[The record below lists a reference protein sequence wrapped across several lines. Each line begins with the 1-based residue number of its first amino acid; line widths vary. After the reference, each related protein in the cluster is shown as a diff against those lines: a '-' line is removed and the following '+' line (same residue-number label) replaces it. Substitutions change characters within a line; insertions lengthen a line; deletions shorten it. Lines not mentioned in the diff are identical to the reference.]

1 MASLLHLLA
10 VLSVLGCS
18 FADHPG
24 HVDYPGGLQT
34 GCLQGEKHKDAP
46 SPESG
51 LGVCKDY
58 SDSSCCS
65 ADIGQQLSVTPIV
78 KVDGFRWD
86 NCGTLSKRCQDFM
99 VNVECFYRCSPSLPT
114 WAAPYPSAVRGVP
127 VCMQFCDDWME
138 ACREDMTCADNWIT
152 GWKIEDG
159 ELNKCRSEERCRT
172 FAQVFRNG
180 RGLCES
186 IWGQSF
192 TYESTPD
199 TPCLDFRFPPTEGQI
214 TVPEP
219 GTESVEPAFKRQD
232 ECIIDAVDFHKK
244 KPSPEPKLNACRNY
258 RQDSC
263 CTTEI
268 DNDMVNRPIRKVG
281 QMNWDTCGP
290 LSPRCEEFLI
300 DSECFYQCSPL
311 LNKWRVPGV
320 DPAADPFTP
329 VVEGIPL
336 CSHFCDGMFNACKF
350 DRTCAVNWATD
361 WDFSTGE
368 NKCRPDSKCEL
379 IKDVF
384 KNAKAMCESVWGS
397 AFTYVS
403 NRNAPC
409 LDPTAHPSEQVTK
422 PRKVAVAAAESEDKW
437 GCLGGRTNK
446 RTPGPEPDL
455 QVCSEYSMNS
465 CCSAEFDQQLR
476 MSPVVKIDKFYMN
489 RCGTMSPRCEQFGLA
504 MNCHYHCDPMI
515 YRYGKRGHPWAVQ
528 NIPICSSFC
537 DDFFDACR
545 DDLTCAESQATD
557 WYYSPEGINNCRP
570 DSKCRTF
577 AEVYVDGRGLCN
589 NIWGDSYVYTEDD
602 DTCINIMS
610 IGSQTR
616 ASDAEEHNPH
626 ADHHHDDGHGHSDMS
641 HADSDSWACV
651 RHDDPHHKMYGDAQT
666 LCETFFG
673 SEFQYNSTDRCV
685 DIPLHSSPAQ
695 DQAHHASHDRADHD
709 HHEHEGHHSS
719 EEGHSHDTHHSG
731 HSPDSH
737 GDHGDDEHHHGDDEH
752 HHGHDEHHHGHDEH
766 HHGHD
771 EHHHGHDEH
780 RHGDTVDHGHETHHG
795 DNDPAAHG
803 EHDHRSHHHGSRD
816 DVRSVQPLSWPVH
829 QCVWQTGL
837 KDHDGLVKTCSF
849 QKRHYSSVLR
859 LAYSGGLILANC
871 TECCKRW
878 YFTINGIECQKPGG
892 IDAIVMKM
900 GHQGNMVHQH
910 QQFEGF
916 CDKVGA
922 GVLDVELRVQDCTE
936 HMPHHGHSGAMDP
949 GDAQTG
955 GHCFSRI
962 MVFKNAKA
970 MCESV
975 WGSAFTYVS
984 NRNAPC
990 LDPTA
995 HPTEQVTK
1003 PRKAVVAAAESEDKW
1018 GCLGDRKH
1026 KRTPGPE
1033 PDLQVCSEYS
1043 MNSCCSAE
1051 FDQQLRM
1058 SPVVKI
1064 DQFYMNRCGTMSP
1077 RCEQFRLAMNCH
1089 YHCDPMIYRYGK
1101 RGHPWAVQ
1109 NIPICSSFC
1118 DDFFDACRDDLTC
1131 AESQATDWYYSP
1143 EGINN
1148 CRPDSKCRTFAE
1160 VYVDGRGL
1168 CNNIWSDSYV
1178 YTEDDDTCINIMSIG
1193 SQTRASDAEEHNPHA
1208 DHHHDDGH
1216 GHSDMSQADS
1226 DSWACVR
1233 HDDPHHK
1240 EYPTPEP
1247 DLQVCSPYAYGSCC
1261 TVEHDHHLAVRPV
1274 PGVHNFSWNRCGT
1287 LSPQCE
1293 NFMIDLECFNSC
1305 SPDIRRL
1312 SIPTDSGSAIP
1323 VCASF
1328 CDRWFSACRNDVTC
1342 VANWRSDWDMD
1353 DNNRNNCPEGSSCKT
1368 FDEMYGDAQTL
1379 CETFFGSEFQYNS
1392 TDKCVDIPLHSS
1404 PAQDQAHH
1412 ASHDHADHDHH
1423 EHEGHHSS
1431 EEGHSHETHHP
1442 GHSPDSHGD
1451 HGHDE
1456 HHHGHDEH
1464 HHGHDE
1470 HHHGH
1475 DEHHHGHDEHHHG
1488 DHGHE
1493 THHDDDPAAHGEHDH
1508 GSHHRGSRDDVRSVQ
1523 PLSWPV
1529 HQCVWQT
1536 GLKDHGGLVKTCS
1549 FQKRHYSSVLRLAY
1563 SGGLIL
1569 ANCTECCKRW
1579 YFTINGIECQKPGG
1593 IDAIVMKMGHQGNMV
1608 HQHQQFEGFCDKVG
1622 AGVLDVE
1629 LRVQD
1634 CTEHMPHHGHSG
1646 AMDPG
1651 DAQTGGHCFSRIM
1664 VEEVGMSP

>member
-320 DPAADPFTP
+320 DPATDPFTP

-368 NKCRPDSKCEL
+368 NKCKPDSKCEL
-379 IKDVF
+379 IKD
-384 KNAKAMCESVWGS
+384 
-397 AFTYVS
+397 
-403 NRNAPC
+403 
-409 LDPTAHPSEQVTK
+409 
-422 PRKVAVAAAESEDKW
+422 
-437 GCLGGRTNK
+437 
-446 RTPGPEPDL
+446 
-455 QVCSEYSMNS
+455 
-465 CCSAEFDQQLR
+465 
-476 MSPVVKIDKFYMN
+476 
-489 RCGTMSPRCEQFGLA
+489 
-504 MNCHYHCDPMI
+504 
-515 YRYGKRGHPWAVQ
+515 
-528 NIPICSSFC
+528 
-537 DDFFDACR
+537 
-545 DDLTCAESQATD
+545 
-557 WYYSPEGINNCRP
+557 
-570 DSKCRTF
+570 
-577 AEVYVDGRGLCN
+577 
-589 NIWGDSYVYTEDD
+589 
-602 DTCINIMS
+602 
-610 IGSQTR
+610 
-616 ASDAEEHNPH
+616 
-626 ADHHHDDGHGHSDMS
+626 
-641 HADSDSWACV
+641 
-651 RHDDPHHKMYGDAQT
+651 
-666 LCETFFG
+666 
-673 SEFQYNSTDRCV
+673 
-685 DIPLHSSPAQ
+685 
-695 DQAHHASHDRADHD
+695 
-709 HHEHEGHHSS
+709 
-719 EEGHSHDTHHSG
+719 
-731 HSPDSH
+731 
-737 GDHGDDEHHHGDDEH
+737 
-752 HHGHDEHHHGHDEH
+752 
-766 HHGHD
+766 
-771 EHHHGHDEH
+771 
-780 RHGDTVDHGHETHHG
+780 
-795 DNDPAAHG
+795 
-803 EHDHRSHHHGSRD
+803 
-816 DVRSVQPLSWPVH
+816 
-829 QCVWQTGL
+829 
-837 KDHDGLVKTCSF
+837 
-849 QKRHYSSVLR
+849 
-859 LAYSGGLILANC
+859 
-871 TECCKRW
+871 
-878 YFTINGIECQKPGG
+878 
-892 IDAIVMKM
+892 
-900 GHQGNMVHQH
+900 
-910 QQFEGF
+910 
-916 CDKVGA
+916 
-922 GVLDVELRVQDCTE
+922 
-936 HMPHHGHSGAMDP
+936 
-949 GDAQTG
+949 
-955 GHCFSRI
+955 
-962 MVFKNAKA
+962 VFKNAKA

-1247 DLQVCSPYAYGSCC
+1247 DLQVCSSYAYGSCC

-1404 PAQDQAHH
+1404 PAQDQDHAHAAHH

-1593 IDAIVMKMGHQGNMV
+1593 IDAIVMKMEHEGNMV
-1608 HQHQQFEGFCDKVG
+1608 HQHQQFEGYCDKVG